1 MEKIWAVVPAAGVGQ
16 RMKTASGGVKK
27 QFIRLRHKEII
38 VYTLEVLQS
47 VESIE
52 GIILVTGK
60 EDISFCEQLVE
71 QYHLDKVSKVL
82 VGGARRQQSVFI
94 GLSAL
99 PKDCTMAVI
108 HDGARPFVT
117 QEEVEKTIDV
127 AREMGGAVLAVPVT
141 DTIKIVG
148 DGREIES
155 TPARSRLWAAQ
166 TPQTFRYPDILEGH
180 RHAVVMGDFRC
191 TDDSQIMEKYM
202 NTKGCVVP
210 GSYDNIKITNPS
222 DLLIAERILDSRV
235 VREV

>member
-148 DGREIES
+148 DGREIEA

-202 NTKGCVVP
+202 NTKVCVVP